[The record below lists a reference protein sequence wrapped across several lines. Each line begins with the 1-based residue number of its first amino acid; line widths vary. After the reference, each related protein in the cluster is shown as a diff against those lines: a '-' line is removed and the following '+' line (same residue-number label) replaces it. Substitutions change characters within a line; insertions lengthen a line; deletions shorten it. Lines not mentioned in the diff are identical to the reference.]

1 MTNPIVIIGE
11 QFVQPVAYA
20 ELAARLAKPPYER
33 WCFVV
38 PFPAW
43 RWTLMRGGDYSALVD
58 ALARSVAV
66 ARAESGMERV
76 TLLAH
81 GAGGWAARIYL
92 GDQPYGGT
100 VYNGHQHVDQLLTLG
115 TPHRSL
121 ARPTARLT
129 QWLHTAYPGAYWPYL
144 RYTSVIGRSII
155 GDPYGTLPQR
165 RVHRV
170 YRAQT
175 GDGTEWGDGVVP
187 LASTY
192 LPGAAHYVL
201 PGVTHLPGPP
211 TFYGGTDAVAR
222 WGRYLCEDAPDRDT
236 TEAMRTPFATPITD
250 AMASTPMFSR
260 GS

>member
-1 MTNPIVIIGE
+1 MTNPVVIIGE
-11 QFVQPVAYA
+11 RFVPPAAYA

-33 WCFVV
+33 WCFVA

-43 RWTLMRGGDYSALVD
+43 RWALMRGGDYAALVD
-58 ALARSVAV
+58 AVARTVAV
-66 ARAESGMERV
+66 ARAESGAESV

-92 GDQPYGGT
+92 GNRPYHGT
-100 VYNGHQHVDQLLTLG
+100 VYNGHEYADQLITLG
-115 TPHRSL
+115 TPHRSI
-121 ARPTARLT
+121 AQPTARLT
-129 QWLHTAYPGAYWPYL
+129 QWLNTAYPGAYWPHL
-144 RYTSVIGRSII
+144 RYTSVVGRSII

-165 RVHRV
+165 RVQRL

-187 LASTY
+187 LACAH
-192 LPGAAHYVL
+192 LPGSALCVL

-222 WGRYLCEDAPDRDT
+222 WGHYLCEDALDRDDAEGT
-236 TEAMRTPFATPITD
+236 RASSTVQAINAIT
-250 AMASTPMFSR
+250 SSPVS
-260 GS
+260 